1 MIGITTGK
9 DTGRFDKEKNIMFGK
24 DKVTKDVTQLSARE
38 LEKVKKDYKK
48 QFIKLSVPC
57 LTETIRLVDVVESVA
72 NSSWERYENHRRAYP
87 FYDVRPDAPAFHVLA
102 QLLYFLSQYAHDQ
115 DLADE
120 GLNLW
125 DWEDGGPLRLRKI
138 AGFISVD
145 YSEYKGLQPSEAE
158 YSEAFA
164 AYREMLKGWG
174 EDCKPLFTPIEKYIS
189 LNLDIQKKRLAL
201 IDETQ
206 KKFRGTFVSI
216 DRGFDGYGAASRISN
231 VILGNPYAKD
241 VLIADKRDVGFW
253 ARAGQPKIEI
263 ENKKFIKVRDRFG
276 EKWLTPDQFREFI
289 K

>member
-1 MIGITTGK
+1 MMSITIGKNIGC
-9 DTGRFDKEKNIMFGK
+9 FDKEKNIMFGK
-24 DKVTKDVTQLSARE
+24 DKVVKDVTQLSARE

-57 LTETIRLVDVVESVA
+57 LTEAIRLVDVVESVA
-72 NSSWERYENHRRAYP
+72 NSSWGRYENYRLSYP

-115 DLADE
+115 DLAGE
-120 GLNLW
+120 GLSLW

-145 YSEYKGLQPSEAE
+145 YSEYNGPKPSDAE
-158 YSEAFA
+158 YAEAFA

-216 DRGFDGYGAASRISN
+216 YRGFDGYGTAQRMANTIFSN
-231 VILGNPYAKD
+231 LHAKD
-241 VLIADKRDVGFW
+241 ALIADKRDIGFW
-253 ARAGQPKIEI
+253 ARAGQPKVER
-263 ENKKFIKVRDRFG
+263 ENKKFIKVRDMNG
-276 EKWLTPDQFREFI
+276 EMWVTPDQFREFI